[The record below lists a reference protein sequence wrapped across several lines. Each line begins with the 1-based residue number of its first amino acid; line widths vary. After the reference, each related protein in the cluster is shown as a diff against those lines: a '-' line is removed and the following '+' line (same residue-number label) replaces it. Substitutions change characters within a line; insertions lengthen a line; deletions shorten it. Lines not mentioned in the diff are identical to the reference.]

1 MDLIEKLDQLRLD
14 DFDYISIKVFNKKGY
29 WLAYYSGL
37 LLQLKEK
44 FDKFQ
49 SLAFKVLYIR
59 NNINNRKVFTI
70 EAINPLYK

>member
-44 FDKFQ
+44 IHNSN
-49 SLAFKVLYIR
+49 SLVFKEMYIENGIYKIEVLD
-59 NNINNRKVFTI
+59 
-70 EAINPLYK
+70 PLYK